1 LCVWVCSYSWFFIE
15 LIWLIKELTKLCGTL
30 YTSHSCLD
38 YIRWVV
44 GWLFIVLLLC
54 VSLLLLLVLHW
65 TALAYQIINQTLWH
79 FLYFS
84 FVSRLYALGGG
95 LIIYSLSTLVHVIVM
110 LSLITN
116 LNLAFLGRIDLIMG
130 FWIFI
135 SMGFT
140 LFIKSYTTTVS

>member
-1 LCVWVCSYSWFFIE
+1 MSLLLLLVLHWTDLAYQRINQTLWHFIY
-15 LIWLIKELTKLCGTL
+15 C
-30 YTSHSCLD
+30 HSCLD